1 MASRSP
7 DSDRHFPLVLF
18 HKLPFLPLPQHLPSL
33 PDSLNPPPAEFSWRV
48 LTMRRLHPAG
58 RTERWKGQWIW
69 FPWGGG
75 AGCAFDTH
83 SQTFTN
89 SLVLLHIVCALL
101 TECGRTRE
109 PFGCSPFSQ
118 DTILKHSEAALLTPA
133 EGREDDRMGTGMCT
147 EHLSCALSGHESALC
162 IFLTLLLFFTLFH
175 FSGFFFLTGA
185 VERVSD
191 WSRWRRGATGGDIA
205 ACQSLCACVW
215 VCVSAC
221 MRDGWE
227 YVAVCVYVC
236 AFDEATVNPASKVY
250 EPFSLRVEHYR
261 T

>member
-175 FSGFFFLTGA
+175 FSGFFFPHGSCGEGLWL
-185 VERVSD
+185 VEMTE
-191 WSRWRRGATGGDIA
+191 GCYGGWYS
-205 ACQSLCACVW
+205 CMSEL
-215 VCVSAC
+215 VCV
-221 MRDGWE
+221 
-227 YVAVCVYVC
+227 CVGVRERMY
-236 AFDEATVNPASKVY
+236 AWR
-250 EPFSLRVEHYR
+250 LRVCSRVCLCLCIRWGYGKPSL
-261 T
+261 